1 MTSAPPPSAP
11 ANPAPSKVSLQQL
24 LKAMVEQDASDMH
37 LTVGSPP
44 QLRIGGIMTKVKI
57 DQLSSSDTKNLC
69 YGVLTDAQKADFEEK
84 LEIDVSFGIKAL
96 ARFRANI
103 FFQRG
108 SVAGVFRRI
117 PFEIPNME
125 ALGLP
130 EVVKDLL
137 RVPSGLILITGPT
150 GSGKSTTLAS
160 IIDFINGSE
169 RAHIMTLEDPIEF
182 IHPHKQCVVNQR
194 EIGADS
200 HSFKDALKR
209 ILRQDP
215 DYVLVG
221 ELRDLESIEMALQVA
236 ETGHLVFGTLHT
248 NSAIQTINRL
258 IDVFPPDKQN
268 QVRHLLSFV
277 LVGVI
282 SQQLIPKKN
291 GRGRSLCMEIMR
303 TNNAIRNLIREEKT
317 EQAYSVMQLGQEE
330 TGMNTMNQSLLN
342 LVSKGDI
349 SEEIALEHTTVPD
362 ELLRMISGMPAQG
375 KKGR

>member
-1 MTSAPPPSAP
+1 
-11 ANPAPSKVSLQQL
+11 
-24 LKAMVEQDASDMH
+24 
-37 LTVGSPP
+37 
-44 QLRIGGIMTKVKI
+44 
-57 DQLSSSDTKNLC
+57 
-69 YGVLTDAQKADFEEK
+69 
-84 LEIDVSFGIKAL
+84 
-96 ARFRANI
+96 
-103 FFQRG
+103 
-108 SVAGVFRRI
+108 
-117 PFEIPNME
+117 
-125 ALGLP
+125 
-130 EVVKDLL
+130 
-137 RVPSGLILITGPT
+137 LILITGPT

-291 GRGRSLCMEIMR
+291 GRGRALGMEIMR

-342 LVSKGDI
+342 LVSKGEI